1 MDTVVSESSKTNKF
15 VFKMAVIYNND
26 TYNNFSKKK
35 AFRGLDR
42 VLYKEIKIKGHQTFN
57 ETCINV
63 FISKKL

>member
-1 MDTVVSESSKTNKF
+1 
-15 VFKMAVIYNND
+15 MAVIYHND

-42 VLYKEIKIKGHQTFN
+42 VLYKEIKIKGYQTFN

-63 FISKKL
+63 FISKNCKYIYFWTLLKRSVN